1 MIFNS
6 NSGRLFFALMI
17 CLSGCATPTIYTHP
31 SRQEKPAQPTGRAR
45 EVVRPPKPAPAPA
58 PPPTKPVEVIA
69 NVNAPL
75 PLRRDDKNH
84 PRVDTPDVLKKN
96 TNNISLTSDLIEN
109 KLSINELEAAAADP
123 DLVIFKPQILL
134 KLGKLYQK
142 NKDPDRASE
151 YYRSVTTMFP
161 QSVYSTQA
169 SILMTSLQASS
180 EADSNVIGAI
190 LPLTGKN
197 SSVGQHALN
206 AIRLG
211 LELNKAEKKFR
222 IALFDSQSDPDLA
235 VKGVDKLANEDKAI
249 VILGGFSS
257 KEAGAIASRAELLSI
272 PFIGFSQKS
281 GLTNTG
287 EYVFRNAITPEMQ
300 VGKIVQFAF
309 DKLSAKRFA
318 VLYPNDSYGVEFANV
333 FWDHVLARGGQVTA
347 AQTYDPKTTD
357 FSEVTQKLVGTFY
370 EEARTEELEKKLKDE
385 KKAKADKKKLA
396 KKTEQPEAAPKKV
409 NTRDHW
415 GEQNV
420 LPPIVDFDVLFVPDS
435 SRALGQVLAFMKYND
450 VADMNY
456 LGTNLWN
463 TPDLPKRT
471 ANEDAGIYFVEALD
485 LSDSSTRSS
494 SFFKDYMETY
504 NEEPTLIEVQ
514 AFEAARIVKD
524 QISAGATG
532 RESLAAS
539 LRALSPWTGVTG
551 QLRMSNQR
559 EFIRPLNV
567 LTIDSGL
574 VKKIE

>member
-1 MIFNS
+1 MILKAKA
-6 NSGRLFFALMI
+6 GRILLATSLFFV
-17 CLSGCATPTIYTHP
+17 GCASPTIYTAP
-31 SRQEKPAQPTGRAR
+31 SRQERPQPPSRARDIVRPNKPPPPLPQPTTPA
-45 EVVRPPKPAPAPA
+45 KPVDIAPA
-58 PPPTKPVEVIA
+58 
-69 NVNAPL
+69 VNAPL
-75 PLRRDDKNH
+75 PARRDDKTH
-84 PRVDTPDVLKKN
+84 PRVETPEVLKKN
-96 TNNISLTSDLIEN
+96 TDNISMTSDLIEN
-109 KLSINELEAAAADP
+109 KLTINELEAAAADASLAP
-123 DLVIFKPQILL
+123 FKPQILL

-151 YYRSVTTMFP
+151 YYRSVTTMYP

-169 SILMTSLQASS
+169 SILMTSLQTSA
-180 EADSNVIGAI
+180 EADSKVIGAI

-211 LELNKAEKKFR
+211 LELNKGDKKFR
-222 IALFDSQSDPDLA
+222 IALFDSQSDADLA

-257 KEAGAIASRAELLSI
+257 KEAAAIAGRAELLSI

-287 EYVFRNAITPEMQ
+287 EYVFRNAVTPEMQ
-300 VGKIVQFAF
+300 VDKLVQFAI

-333 FWDHVLARGGQVTA
+333 FWDHVLARGGQITA
-347 AQTYDPKTTD
+347 AQTYDPKSTD

-370 EEARTEELEKKLKDE
+370 EEARTEELEKKIKDD

-396 KKTEQPEAAPKKV
+396 KKTDTPEPVKKV

-415 GEQNV
+415 SEQNI
-420 LPPIVDFDVLFVPDS
+420 LPPIVDFDVLFVPDN

-450 VADMNY
+450 VTDMNY

-471 ANEDAGIYFVEALD
+471 ANEDAGIFFVEALD
-485 LSDSSTRSS
+485 IADSSTRNS

-514 AFEAARIVKD
+514 AFEAARIVKE
-524 QISAGATG
+524 QIGSGATG

-551 QLRMSNQR
+551 QLQMSTQR

-567 LTIDSGL
+567 LTIDAGL
-574 VKKIE
+574 VKKSE